1 MKSIQDM
8 IGSSQP
14 DKNLICETHGEFV
27 SKHLF
32 ASHWSSCPVCSDERR
47 KEEEA
52 EKIEEER
59 RRKERRMEER
69 IGRSGLPERFRTKEL
84 SLFIAETD
92 MQRKALDF
100 SNSYAE
106 GFGDVLKT
114 GRSAIFIGKPGT
126 GKTHLAAGIAL
137 SVMRRGAI
145 VYFSTVMRAIR
156 SIKDTWVKDS
166 DISESE
172 AISMFTVP
180 DLLIFDEVGVQFGS
194 EFEKNMLFDIMNERY
209 ENRRP
214 SILLSNLSIDEI
226 RGYLGDR
233 VFDRMRED
241 GGKFVVFDWESYR
254 GRK

>member
-1 MKSIQDM
+1 MKSIQEM
-8 IGSSQP
+8 IGNSQP
-14 DKNLICETHGEFV
+14 DKNETCETHGEFI

-32 ASHWSSCPVCSDERR
+32 ASHWSSCPVCSEERR
-47 KEEEA
+47 RVEDA
-52 EKIEEER
+52 QKIEEER
-59 RRKERRMEER
+59 RHKERVMEAR
-69 IGRSGLPERFRTKEL
+69 IGRSGIPERFKTKEL
-84 SLFIAETD
+84 HLFVAEND

-100 SNSYAE
+100 ANRYADDFKE
-106 GFGDVLKT
+106 VLNT

-126 GKTHLAAGIAL
+126 GKTHLAVGIAL
-137 SVMRRGAI
+137 NVMRRGAI

-156 SIKDTWVKDS
+156 SIKDTWAKDS
-166 DISESE
+166 EVSESE
-172 AISMFTVP
+172 AIRMFTIP
-180 DLLIFDEVGVQFGS
+180 DLLILDEVGIQFGS

-241 GGKFVVFDWESYR
+241 GGKFIVFDWESWR